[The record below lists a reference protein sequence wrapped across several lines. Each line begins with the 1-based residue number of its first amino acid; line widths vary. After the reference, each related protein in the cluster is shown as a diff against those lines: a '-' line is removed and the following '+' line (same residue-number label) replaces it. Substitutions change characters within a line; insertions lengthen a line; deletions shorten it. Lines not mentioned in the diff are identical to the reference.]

1 MRVHYSNPNKSQK
14 EQSFF
19 DTFLSELEGISFDS
33 WEKGESP
40 DYILHANKT
49 IIGVEVTTL
58 VLNPPNVKEPLAA
71 IRAAQTKCLLNA
83 AKLAKEERLEP
94 AEVKVHFRSDYD
106 VIDIEYAS
114 RELFEYVKRR
124 LDEIDDSKCWHEY
137 ETGLKYSKWIS
148 IHLGTTNG
156 HRWLDYHRFDRMYM
170 NWMDIDPIEAI
181 QERIN
186 AKHNK
191 IHTYLKKCN
200 ECWLLIGV
208 DECTAPEAVAITER
222 TIKHAFDGTFQ
233 RLFFLLNVKSQLFE
247 LEIKPLNHKTNV

>member
-1 MRVHYSNPNKSQK
+1 MRIHYSNPNKFQK

-19 DTFLSELEGISFDS
+19 DTFLSKIEGITIDS
-33 WEKGESP
+33 WDKGESP
-40 DYILHANKT
+40 DYILHANKMT
-49 IIGVEVTTL
+49 IGMEVTSL
-58 VLNPPNVKEPLAA
+58 VLNSPNVEEPLAA

-83 AKLAKEERLEP
+83 AKLAKEEELEP
-94 AEVKVHFRSDYD
+94 VEVKVHFRSDYTP
-106 VIDIEYAS
+106 IDIEYAS

-124 LDEIDDSKCWHEY
+124 LGEIDDSETWHEY
-137 ETGLKYSKWIS
+137 ETGLKYSEWIS
-148 IHLGTTNG
+148 IKLGTTNG
-156 HRWLDYHRFDRMYM
+156 HRWLDYHRFDRIYM
-170 NWMDIDPIEAI
+170 NLMDVDPLEAI

-186 AKHNK
+186 AKQQK

-208 DECTAPEAVAITER
+208 DECTTPEAVAITER

-247 LEIKPLNHKTNV
+247 LDIKPLKS